1 MSLAVVLSRARYA
14 GGMRPDLWQAS
25 AFSTGRMVSLEFSG
39 LGAGEIERCPEVETL
54 LVTGYNRT
62 EAMRKVLNRVAEKVN

>member
-1 MSLAVVLSRARYA
+1 
-14 GGMRPDLWQAS
+14 
-25 AFSTGRMVSLEFSG
+25 MVSLEFSG

-62 EAMRKVLNRVAEKVN
+62 EAMRKS